1 MKIILDGKNAVLGRI
16 ASYVAKQALKGKEIS
31 IVNCEKIII
40 TGNKVSIKKDF
51 ERKRSMVGNSQ
62 KGPKHPKV
70 NEIVVKRAI
79 RGMIPNHREGRGKD
93 VYRRIKCYKGI
104 PKEFENVEKEVL
116 KMQKKNKFSR
126 VEDFTKC

>member
-1 MKIILDGKNAVLGRI
+1 MTFGVCYFLIL
-16 ASYVAKQALKGKEIS
+16 KQSALLQ
-31 IVNCEKIII
+31 
-40 TGNKVSIKKDF
+40 KDF

-93 VYRRIKCYKGI
+93 VYRRIKCYKGV